1 MLKSLSISNYVI
13 ITRTEMTFTPDLN
26 MITGE
31 TGAGKSIILGA
42 LGLVLGRR
50 ADPQAL
56 FDPEQKAVI
65 EAVFS
70 DPGKRIEPL
79 LKAAE
84 IDLDPE
90 VIVRRE
96 ISPNGR
102 SRAFINDTP
111 VTLEVMSEIGSALV
125 DVHQQFDTLEIQQTR
140 EQYHIL
146 DAFCQI
152 QIESAQY
159 QREFEHYNQLRN
171 KLEEA
176 RKRQAEAIKEK
187 DYLTFQL
194 SEFETLP
201 LESRGLAEMEE
212 EFQLQSGA
220 VEIQSS
226 LLEVVEVLNGEESM
240 ADAIVSHLRT
250 LGKLAQG
257 NSRLTSF
264 IQRIQD
270 LVDQSH
276 DLGNEIRHFAEELEP
291 NPGRQQ
297 ELEEKINVINRVMLK
312 HGVRDEAELMQIRVQ
327 LEEQLNTWTNL
338 DQTIVRVEEELA
350 QLQASLEKQAKRISK
365 VRIAGAPKLSSLV
378 SEALHD
384 LSMKHAKLEIQV
396 IPSAALHP
404 VGIDDIEFLFAP
416 NLGSEPKPVKKIASG
431 GELSRLNLCLKSAV
445 SDQMQLP
452 TLVFD
457 EIDAGVSGDVAM
469 RMGHKLKTLS
479 TKHQVI
485 MITHSPQ
492 IAARAGHHLQVT
504 KSDVDGRSIAIV
516 KALKREERIT
526 EIAKMLSSDPPTKA
540 AIQNAKTLIEI

>member
-13 ITRTEMTFTPDLN
+13 ITRTEMMFTPDLN

-50 ADPQAL
+50 ADLQAL

-65 EAVFS
+65 EAIFS
-70 DPGKRIEPL
+70 DPDKQVEL
-79 LKAAE
+79 LLVASE
-84 IDLDPE
+84 IDPDPE
-90 VIVRRE
+90 VILRRE
-96 ISPNGR
+96 ISPTGR
-102 SRAFINDTP
+102 SRAFVNDTP

-125 DVHQQFDTLEIQQTR
+125 DIHQQFDTLELQQTR
-140 EQYHIL
+140 EQYQIL

-152 QIESAQY
+152 QVESAQY
-159 QREFEHYNQLRN
+159 QREFATYTQLRI
-171 KLEEA
+171 KLEEL
-176 RKRQAEAIKEK
+176 RKRQAEALKEK

-194 SEFETLP
+194 SEFEHLP
-201 LESRGLAEMEE
+201 LEPGGLAEMES

-220 VEIQSS
+220 VEIQRS
-226 LLEVVEVLNGEESM
+226 LHEVVEILDGEESLTN
-240 ADAIVSHLRT
+240 AIVQQVRT
-250 LGKLAQG
+250 LTKLAQG
-257 NSRLTSF
+257 TTRLTQF
-264 IQRIQD
+264 IERLQD
-270 LVDQSH
+270 LLDQSQ
-276 DLGNEIRHFAEELEP
+276 DLGTELRHFAEELEP
-291 NPGRQQ
+291 NPVRLQ
-297 ELEEKINVINRVMLK
+297 ELEDKMNVINRVMLK
-312 HGVRDEAELMQIRVQ
+312 HGAADEAELLQIRTQ
-327 LEEQLNTWTNL
+327 LESQLQTWSNL
-338 DQTIVRVEEELA
+338 DDTIAGHEAELKRLA
-350 QLQASLEKQAKRISK
+350 QSLGTQAKHISK
-365 VRIAGAPKLSSLV
+365 ARKSGAPKLSDLV
-378 SEALHD
+378 SGALHD

-396 IPSAALHP
+396 ASSKTIHALG
-404 VGIDDIEFLFAP
+404 VDDIDFLFAP

-469 RMGHKLKTLS
+469 RMGHKLKALS
-479 TKHQVI
+479 TRHQVI

-516 KALKREERIT
+516 KSLKKAERIT

-540 AIQNAKTLIEI
+540 AIQNAKTLIET